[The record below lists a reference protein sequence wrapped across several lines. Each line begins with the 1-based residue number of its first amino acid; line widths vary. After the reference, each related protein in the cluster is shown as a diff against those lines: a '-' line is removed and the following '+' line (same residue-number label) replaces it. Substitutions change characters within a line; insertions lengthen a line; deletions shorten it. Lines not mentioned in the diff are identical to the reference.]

1 MAAKKILKVLKRKA
15 EQAQPTAKAATKVA
29 APAPASE
36 ATKSRARRKY
46 KKGVVA
52 LREIRKY
59 QKTTELLI
67 RKAPFQR
74 LVREIVQL
82 RANEAM
88 QGVSFK
94 PAALMALQE
103 AAEAFL
109 VITMEN
115 ANQCAIHDKRV
126 TIMPKDMQLQKRL
139 LHQLD

>member
-1 MAAKKILKVLKRKA
+1 MQVRPALSGLPS
-15 EQAQPTAKAATKVA
+15 QAPL
-29 APAPASE
+29 PAPISLG
-36 ATKSRARRKY
+36 TTRS
-46 KKGVVA
+46 
-52 LREIRKY
+52 EIRKY

-67 RKAPFQR
+67 KKAPFQR

-115 ANQCAIHDKRV
+115 ANQCAMHDKRV